1 MLNLFK
7 CKQCADFVKVL
18 CNRLVCV
25 ISRKTC
31 KLSCFLGKNTLFVNR
46 NYNRNFFIFLAHD
59 KVVNTVTRSSMNTAC
74 TAFKSYVVA
83 DNNERSSV
91 DKRVSS
97 FHIFKLAATDNTDCF
112 VIGDTCVSHCL
123 GCKVGRHNIILAV
136 CFKQTVF
143 VIRTYA
149 DSNVCRKRP
158 SGCCPDNEVGFI
170 KLGAHCGKLT
180 HIVGYSELNID

>member
-1 MLNLFK
+1 MLNLFEGE
-7 CKQCADFVKVL
+7 QCADFIKVL
-18 CNRLVCV
+18 CDRLICI

-31 KLSCFLGKNTLFVNR
+31 KLTCFLGKNTLFVNR
-46 NYNRNFFIFLAHD
+46 NDDRNFLVFLAYNE
-59 KVVNTVTRSSMNTAC
+59 VVNTVTGSSMNTTG
-74 TAFKSYVVA
+74 TAFKSNVVA

-91 DKRVSS
+91 DKRVSR
-97 FHIFKLAATDNTDCF
+97 FHILKLITSDNTHCF
-112 VIGDTCVSHCL
+112 IIGNACVSHCL
-123 GCKVGRHNIILAV
+123 RCKIGCHYIILAV

-143 VIRTYA
+143 IIRTYA

-158 SGCCPDNEVGFI
+158 GGCCPNYEVGFV